1 MKVESLASERQADRS
16 VSMAGT
22 ADIDLSGKSNLAEVE
37 AAFVKAMDAAEV
49 YVGSYEQLHIR
60 LKEVSP

>member
-1 MKVESLASERQADRS
+1 
-16 VSMAGT
+16 MAGT